1 MKSVQRK
8 PVELPTA
15 SKLKI
20 DIQSG
25 YSNTERYGKN
35 ILNSGRVERS
45 SLWPVAKLCG
55 VASDA
60 DPLGVRGRG
69 AVKDEQHVPTGRGDV
84 GVGRRFDCTVVAA
97 TRHLGEDG
105 TSSHQIAMGAGGG
118 GDK

>member
-8 PVELPTA
+8 PVEPTA
-15 SKLKI
+15 SGLKI
-20 DIQSG
+20 GIQSG
-25 YSNTERYGKN
+25 YSNAERYGKD

-55 VASDA
+55 VTSDA

-69 AVKDEQHVPTGRGDV
+69 AVKNEQHVPTGRGDV
-84 GVGRRFDCTVVAA
+84 GIGRRFDCTVVAA
-97 TRHLGEDG
+97 ARHLGKDD
-105 TSSHQIAMGAGGG
+105 TSSHQVTMGAGGG